1 MSREELVEGY
11 ASGRVSRRVFVKGL
25 VALGVTGTAAVAY
38 ANALGANALG
48 ATPVPRAG
56 SVHADVYDVYP
67 PETPA
72 TPTDPTQVAGAG
84 AAAPVAAQPSFTG

>member
-38 ANALGANALG
+38 ANALGA
-48 ATPVPRAG
+48 TPAPRAG

-67 PETPA
+67 PVP
-72 TPTDPTQVAGAG
+72 PTDPSQVAGAG
-84 AAAPVAAQPSFTG
+84 AAAPVAASPSFTG